1 LPFAICNFTT
11 RSWQTLV
18 CTLLTLS
25 LWQASAQSTL
35 DPTADPLLKQR
46 WFEVRTPHF
55 YAYSC
60 GDPQQVARLVER
72 LEQFRQ
78 TYSLLAGA
86 QAVASPPI
94 VVMVFPDQEAMQPY
108 LPLYHGRPANMTA
121 FFQRGSDE
129 NLIVLPLLENI
140 SLEAVFHEY
149 THLLLRHNDR
159 FWPLWLKE
167 SMAEIYST
175 FEVLNGHTARIGQ
188 PKPRHLRLLN
198 HEPMLPLASLFAI
211 AHDSPGYN
219 EADQQGM
226 FYAQSWL
233 LTHFLMLGD
242 KPEYKARFKQL
253 TPLLKQGESAEAA
266 FKNAFQTSLPSME
279 ADLRRY
285 LEAGKF
291 NYLDLA
297 IPENLWSR
305 QEMVSRVLSP
315 VEVCFRLGV
324 QLIRVGRFEDA
335 QAIFSHAKKL
345 APASPLPYE
354 GLGLLAAE
362 QRKHELAVRFLHE
375 ALQRGG
381 GSFLAH
387 YDYAFEAFQ
396 GVAQSPDKYGP
407 LDSDTAAEL
416 RRELEKSLTLM
427 PEFGPAHRLLGVVEI
442 LQGENFTAAERHLE
456 RAVQLEPEN
465 ESYALSLGQAQ
476 LLKGDEAAARR
487 TLEALR
493 RPYIDAVVRMKAE
506 ELLKQIGRTGN

>member
-1 LPFAICNFTT
+1 MKPRWKSFAGSPESPPVRNRSESTIVHFRFSIFSLTRRLWAGSAWAILAFTAWT
-11 RSWQTLV
+11 AV
-18 CTLLTLS
+18 A
-25 LWQASAQSTL
+25 QAVL
-35 DPTADPLLKQR
+35 DPQAEPLLKLR
-46 WFEVRTPHF
+46 WFEVKTPHF
-55 YAYSC
+55 RAYSC
-60 GDPQQVARLVER
+60 SNPQQVARLVER

-78 TYSLLAGA
+78 AYSSLAGA

-94 VVMVFPDQEAMQPY
+94 VVMVFPGQEALQPY

-167 SMAEIYST
+167 GMAEIYST
-175 FEVLNGHTARIGQ
+175 FEVRNGHTARIGQ
-188 PKPRHLRLLN
+188 PKPRHLRWLSQ
-198 HEPMLPLASLFAI
+198 EPMLPLASLFAI
-211 AHDSPGYN
+211 SHDSPGYN
-219 EADQQGM
+219 EAEQQGM

-253 TPLLKQGESAEAA
+253 TPLLKQGESPEAA
-266 FKNAFQTSLPSME
+266 FKNAFQTSLPVME

-291 NYLDLA
+291 NHLDLA

-305 QEMVSRVLSP
+305 QEMVSRVLPP

-387 YDYAFEAFQ
+387 YDYA
-396 GVAQSPDKYGP
+396 
-407 LDSDTAAEL
+407 
-416 RRELEKSLTLM
+416 
-427 PEFGPAHRLLGVVEI
+427 
-442 LQGENFTAAERHLE
+442 
-456 RAVQLEPEN
+456 
-465 ESYALSLGQAQ
+465 
-476 LLKGDEAAARR
+476 
-487 TLEALR
+487 
-493 RPYIDAVVRMKAE
+493 
-506 ELLKQIGRTGN
+506 